1 MSSNTND
8 LTKGR
13 LFRQIFFLS
22 LPLMM
27 SNLLQVLFNISDV
40 AVVGKFA
47 GAYALG
53 SVGSTSILLTLFLAI
68 PLGMGGGINVLT
80 ALAIGSKNKKDVSET
95 IHTAA
100 LISLG
105 AGILLLAFGI
115 FFARDLLILLHTK
128 DELIEGAVSYLHVYS
143 LGMPAVALYN
153 FGNAVFSAAGNTK
166 KPLQYLTLAG
176 VVNIVLNLFFV
187 IVLKIDVC
195 GVAAASAISQYLS
208 AGLLLKDLFCT
219 KELYGMRLTELKF
232 TREKA
237 GKILKLGVPS
247 AFQYMIYSVANLFVQ
262 TGVNTFSATVV
273 AGNSAAA
280 NADNLVYD
288 LMAAFY
294 TVCGSFMGQNL
305 GAGKRDRVI
314 KSYLIC
320 LLYSFA
326 AGLIAGLLLVA
337 FGTQFLGLFA
347 NEKAVI
353 DAGMDRLFVM
363 GLVYCISAFMDCTTA
378 ATRALGK
385 TVVPTIIMILGS
397 CVFRIVWIYTV
408 FAVFHTTT
416 ALYLLYG
423 VSWMIT
429 AIPEIIYFIVIYR
442 RRFAVG
448 KC

>member
-128 DELIEGAVSYLHVYS
+128 DELIEGAVSYLHVYF

-166 KPLQYLTLAG
+166 KPLQYLTFAG

-237 GKILKLGVPS
+237 GKILRLGVPS

-448 KC
+448 K

>member
-1 MSSNTND
+1 M
-8 LTKGR
+8 
-13 LFRQIFFLS
+13 
-22 LPLMM
+22 
-27 SNLLQVLFNISDV
+27 
-40 AVVGKFA
+40 
-47 GAYALG
+47 
-53 SVGSTSILLTLFLAI
+53 
-68 PLGMGGGINVLT
+68 
-80 ALAIGSKNKKDVSET
+80 
-95 IHTAA
+95 
-100 LISLG
+100 
-105 AGILLLAFGI
+105 
-115 FFARDLLILLHTK
+115 
-128 DELIEGAVSYLHVYS
+128 
-143 LGMPAVALYN
+143 
-153 FGNAVFSAAGNTK
+153 
-166 KPLQYLTLAG
+166 
-176 VVNIVLNLFFV
+176 
-187 IVLKIDVC
+187 
-195 GVAAASAISQYLS
+195 
-208 AGLLLKDLFCT
+208 
-219 KELYGMRLTELKF
+219 
-232 TREKA
+232 
-237 GKILKLGVPS
+237 
-247 AFQYMIYSVANLFVQ
+247 
-262 TGVNTFSATVV
+262 

-442 RRFAVG
+442 RRFVVG
-448 KC
+448 Q

>member
-232 TREKA
+232 TGEKA

-442 RRFAVG
+442 RRFTVG
-448 KC
+448 EC

>member
-128 DELIEGAVSYLHVYS
+128 DELIEGAVSYLHVYF

-166 KPLQYLTLAG
+166 KPLQYLTFAG

-237 GKILKLGVPS
+237 GKILRLGVPS

-442 RRFAVG
+442 RRFVVG
-448 KC
+448 Q

>member
-128 DELIEGAVSYLHVYS
+128 DELIEGAVSYLHVYF

-166 KPLQYLTLAG
+166 KPLQYLTFAG

-448 KC
+448 Q

>member
-208 AGLLLKDLFCT
+208 AGLLLRDLFCT

>member
-27 SNLLQVLFNISDV
+27 SNLLQVLFNISDI

-128 DELIEGAVSYLHVYS
+128 DELIEGAVSYLHVYF

-166 KPLQYLTLAG
+166 KPLQYLTFAG

-237 GKILKLGVPS
+237 GKILRLGVPS

-448 KC
+448 Q

>member
-68 PLGMGGGINVLT
+68 SLGMGGGINVLT

-128 DELIEGAVSYLHVYS
+128 DELIEGAVSYLHVYF

-166 KPLQYLTLAG
+166 KPLQYLTFAG

-448 KC
+448 K